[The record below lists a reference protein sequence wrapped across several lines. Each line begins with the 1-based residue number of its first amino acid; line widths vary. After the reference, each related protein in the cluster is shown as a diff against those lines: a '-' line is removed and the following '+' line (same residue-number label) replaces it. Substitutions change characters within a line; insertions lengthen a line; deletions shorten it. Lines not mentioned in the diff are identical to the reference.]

1 MKIKLII
8 STGITALLTGCVTTG
23 TGGGSGS
30 GDRLYST
37 NTATLDTRKDVY
49 VAQFAV
55 SFVTKDSGS
64 AKATSP
70 MIRHSSGSEYA
81 QSVLK
86 ARLTG
91 VPNSTFQK
99 ITDEAYKDFV
109 ADLTAKGFNV
119 KPVSDLKKLKPW
131 NKLDPLPVPYTP
143 SGLSSFLNKSS
154 QDEVV
159 FSARSLNL
167 YSVPDQA
174 GQVKPMPYAFS
185 ELAEAAG
192 APVFAINYKVHF
204 AYFDSDTDYEVNYF
218 KDVPI
223 NGGPSTTLSAS
234 VTIGQGLQVTTG
246 SAAQFFVDL
255 GGTFSDNGYV
265 SLVDP
270 VIVGGA
276 YGRNEDTT
284 SDGQQVANALSS
296 AVGFFTGGSTKTT
309 EISVVA
315 TPEYYQYGALKAIDM
330 ANNRIV
336 DGLTAR

>member
-1 MKIKLII
+1 MKSKLII
-8 STGITALLTGCVTTG
+8 ATSIVALLTGCATTG
-23 TGGGSGS
+23 TGGSGK
-30 GDRLYST
+30 GDRLYSK
-37 NTATLDTRKDVY
+37 NAETLDTRKDVY
-49 VAQFAV
+49 IAQFAV

-64 AKATSP
+64 SKSTSP

-86 ARLTG
+86 AHLTG

-99 ITDEAYKDFV
+99 IADEAYNDFV

-119 KPVSDLKKLKPW
+119 KPVSDLQKLKPW
-131 NKLDPLPVPYTP
+131 KKLDPLPVPYTP
-143 SGLSSFLNKSS
+143 SGVSSFMKNSS
-154 QDEVV
+154 QDEVT
-159 FSARSLNL
+159 FSASSLNL
-167 YSVPDQA
+167 FSVPDQV

-204 AYFDSDTDYEVNYF
+204 AYFDKDTDYEVNYF
-218 KDVPI
+218 KDVPL
-223 NGGPSTTLSAS
+223 NGGPSSTLSAS
-234 VTIGQGLQVTTG
+234 VTLGQGIQVTTG
-246 SAAQFFVDL
+246 SAAQFLVDS

-265 SLVDP
+265 SLIDP

-284 SDGQQVANALSS
+284 SGSQKAANAFSS

-315 TPEYYQYGALKAIDM
+315 TPEYYQYGAIKAIDM

-336 DGLTAR
+336 DGLIAK